1 MKKITIAI
9 DGYSSCGKSTIA
21 KDLAKELSY
30 EYIDTG
36 AMYRA
41 LTLYLLDNGILK
53 ESGEFVYDPK
63 EFLDEVKIGF
73 EYNSE
78 TKVSEVLLNGQNVE
92 GKIRNMR
99 VSKVV
104 SKVSALKEVRE
115 KLVKQQMKMGEDKG
129 VVMDGRDIGTVVF
142 PNAELKLFMTADT
155 DVRAQRRY
163 DELRRKGQE
172 ISLENVKLNL
182 QQRDH
187 VDTTRQE
194 SPLVRAE
201 DAIILDNS
209 ELNLQE
215 QLSYVVHLAQSEIFT
230 LNNQDLL
237 QD

>member
-9 DGYSSCGKSTIA
+9 DGFSSCGKSTIA
-21 KDLAKELSY
+21 KDLAKRLGY

-53 ESGEFVYDPK
+53 ESGEFVYDAK
-63 EFLDEVKIGF
+63 DFLDEVSLKF
-73 EYNSE
+73 ETNQENGQSE
-78 TKVSEVLLNGQNVE
+78 ILLNGKNVE
-92 GKIRNMR
+92 ANIRNMR

-104 SKVSALKEVRE
+104 SKVSALKEVRD
-115 KLVKQQMKMGEDKG
+115 KLVAQQTLLGEDKG

-155 DVRAQRRY
+155 EVRSQRRF
-163 DELRRKGQE
+163 DELRSKGQE
-172 ISLENVKLNL
+172 ISLEKVKQNL
-182 QQRDH
+182 EERDH
-187 VDTTRQE
+187 LDTTREE

-209 ELNLQE
+209 ELNLEE
-215 QLSYVVHLAQSEIFT
+215 QLSYAVHLADAEVFA

-237 QD
+237 Y

>member
-9 DGYSSCGKSTIA
+9 DGFSSCGKSTIA
-21 KDLAKELSY
+21 KDLAKRLGY

-53 ESGEFVYDPK
+53 ESGEFVYDAK
-63 EFLDEVKIGF
+63 DFLDEVSLKF
-73 EYNSE
+73 ETNKENGQSE
-78 TKVSEVLLNGQNVE
+78 ILLNGKNVE
-92 GKIRNMR
+92 ANIRNMR

-104 SKVSALKEVRE
+104 SKVSALKEVRD
-115 KLVKQQMKMGEDKG
+115 KLVAQQTLLGEDKG

-155 DVRAQRRY
+155 EVRSQRRF
-163 DELRRKGQE
+163 DELRSKGQE
-172 ISLENVKLNL
+172 ISLEKVKQNL
-182 QQRDH
+182 EERDH
-187 VDTTRQE
+187 LDTTREE

-209 ELNLQE
+209 ELNLEE
-215 QLSYVVHLAQSEIFT
+215 QLSYAVHLAEAEVFA

-237 QD
+237 Y

>member
-9 DGYSSCGKSTIA
+9 DGFSSCGKSTIA
-21 KDLAKELSY
+21 KDLAKRLGY

-53 ESGEFVYDPK
+53 ESGEFVYDAK
-63 EFLDEVKIGF
+63 DFLDEVSLKF
-73 EYNSE
+73 ETNQENGQSE
-78 TKVSEVLLNGQNVE
+78 ILLNGKNVE
-92 GKIRNMR
+92 ANIRNMR

-104 SKVSALKEVRE
+104 SKVSALKEVRD
-115 KLVKQQMKMGEDKG
+115 KLVAQQTLLGEDKG

-155 DVRAQRRY
+155 DVRSQRRF
-163 DELRRKGQE
+163 DELRSKGQE
-172 ISLENVKLNL
+172 ISLEKVKQNL
-182 QQRDH
+182 EERDH
-187 VDTTRQE
+187 LDTTREE

-209 ELNLQE
+209 ELNLEE
-215 QLSYVVHLAQSEIFT
+215 QLSYAVHLAEAEVFA

-237 QD
+237 D

>member
-41 LTLYLLDNGILK
+41 LTLYLLNNGILN
-53 ESGEFVYDPK
+53 EAGEFVYDPK
-63 EFLDEVKIGF
+63 EFLDEVKISF
-73 EYNSE
+73 ENNLE
-78 TKVSEVLLNGQNVE
+78 TGVSEVLLNGENVE
-92 GKIRNMR
+92 GMIRNMR

-104 SKVSALKEVRE
+104 SKVSAIKEVRE
-115 KLVKQQMKMGEDKG
+115 KLVKQQMEMGEDKG

-155 DVRAQRRY
+155 DVRAKRRY

-172 ISLENVKLNL
+172 ISLENVKKNL
-182 QQRDH
+182 QQRDYI
-187 VDTTRQE
+187 DTTREE

-209 ELNLQE
+209 ELNLE
-215 QLSYVVHLAQSEIFT
+215 QQLNYVVHLAQSEIFT
-230 LNNQDLL
+230 LNNEDLI
-237 QD
+237 

>member
-9 DGYSSCGKSTIA
+9 DGFSSCGKSTIA
-21 KDLAKELSY
+21 RDLAKRLGY

-53 ESGEFVYDPK
+53 ETGEFVYDVK
-63 EFLDEVKIGF
+63 DFLGEASLKF
-73 EYNSE
+73 EINPENGQSE
-78 TKVSEVLLNGQNVE
+78 ILLNGKNVE
-92 GKIRNMR
+92 VNIRNMR

-104 SKVSALKEVRE
+104 SKVSALKEVRD
-115 KLVKQQMKMGEDKG
+115 KLVAQQTLMGEDKG

-155 DVRAQRRY
+155 DVRSQRRF
-163 DELRRKGQE
+163 DELRGKGQE
-172 ISLENVKLNL
+172 ISLEKVKQNL
-182 QQRDH
+182 EERDH
-187 VDTTRQE
+187 LDTTREE

-209 ELNLQE
+209 NLDLEE
-215 QLSYVVHLAQSEIFT
+215 QLSYAVHLAKAEVFA

-237 QD
+237 D

>member
-9 DGYSSCGKSTIA
+9 DGFSSCGKSTIA
-21 KDLAKELSY
+21 KDLAKRLGY

-53 ESGEFVYDPK
+53 ESGEFVYDAK
-63 EFLDEVKIGF
+63 DFLDEVSLKF
-73 EYNSE
+73 ETNQENGQSE
-78 TKVSEVLLNGQNVE
+78 ILLNGKNVE
-92 GKIRNMR
+92 ANIRNMR

-104 SKVSALKEVRE
+104 SKVSALKEVRD
-115 KLVKQQMKMGEDKG
+115 KLVAQQTLLGEDKG

-155 DVRAQRRY
+155 EVRSQRRF
-163 DELRRKGQE
+163 DELRSKGQE
-172 ISLENVKLNL
+172 ISLEKVKQNL
-182 QQRDH
+182 EERDH
-187 VDTTRQE
+187 LDTTREE

-209 ELNLQE
+209 ELNLEE
-215 QLSYVVHLAQSEIFT
+215 QLSYAVHLAEAEVFA

-237 QD
+237 Y

>member
-9 DGYSSCGKSTIA
+9 DGFSSCGKSTIA
-21 KDLAKELSY
+21 KDLAKRLGY

-53 ESGEFVYDPK
+53 ESGEFVYDAK
-63 EFLDEVKIGF
+63 DFLDEVSLKF
-73 EYNSE
+73 ETNKENGQSE
-78 TKVSEVLLNGQNVE
+78 ILLNGKNVE
-92 GKIRNMR
+92 ANIRNMR

-104 SKVSALKEVRE
+104 SKVSALKEVRD
-115 KLVKQQMKMGEDKG
+115 KLVAQQTLLGEDKG

-142 PNAELKLFMTADT
+142 PNAELKLFMTSDT
-155 DVRAQRRY
+155 DVRSQRRF
-163 DELRRKGQE
+163 DELRSKGQE
-172 ISLENVKLNL
+172 ISLEKVKQNL
-182 QQRDH
+182 EERDH
-187 VDTTRQE
+187 LDTTREE

-209 ELNLQE
+209 ELNLEE
-215 QLSYVVHLAQSEIFT
+215 QLSYAVHLAEAEVFA

-237 QD
+237 D

>member
-9 DGYSSCGKSTIA
+9 DGFSSCGKSTIA
-21 KDLAKELSY
+21 KDLAKRLGY

-53 ESGEFVYDPK
+53 ESGEFVYDAK
-63 EFLDEVKIGF
+63 DFLDEVSLKF
-73 EYNSE
+73 ETNQENGQSE
-78 TKVSEVLLNGQNVE
+78 ILLNGKNVE
-92 GKIRNMR
+92 ANIRNMR

-104 SKVSALKEVRE
+104 SKVSALKEVRD
-115 KLVKQQMKMGEDKG
+115 KLVAQQTLLGEDKG

-155 DVRAQRRY
+155 DVRSQRRF
-163 DELRRKGQE
+163 DELRSKGQE
-172 ISLENVKLNL
+172 ISLEKVKQNL
-182 QQRDH
+182 EERDH
-187 VDTTRQE
+187 LDTTREE

-209 ELNLQE
+209 ELNLEE
-215 QLSYVVHLAQSEIFT
+215 QLSYAVHLAEAEVFA

-237 QD
+237 Y

>member
-9 DGYSSCGKSTIA
+9 DGFSSCGKSTIA
-21 KDLAKELSY
+21 KDLAKRLGY

-53 ESGEFVYDPK
+53 ESGEFVYDAK
-63 EFLDEVKIGF
+63 DFLDEVSLKF
-73 EYNSE
+73 ETNKENGQSE
-78 TKVSEVLLNGQNVE
+78 ILLNGKNVE
-92 GKIRNMR
+92 ANIRNMR

-104 SKVSALKEVRE
+104 SKVSALKEVRD
-115 KLVKQQMKMGEDKG
+115 KLVAQQTLLGEDKG

-155 DVRAQRRY
+155 DVRSQRRF
-163 DELRRKGQE
+163 DELRSKGQE
-172 ISLENVKLNL
+172 ISLEKVKQNL
-182 QQRDH
+182 EERDH
-187 VDTTRQE
+187 LDTTREE

-209 ELNLQE
+209 ELNLEE
-215 QLSYVVHLAQSEIFT
+215 QLSYAVHLAEAEVFA

-237 QD
+237 D

>member
-9 DGYSSCGKSTIA
+9 DGFSSCGKSTIA
-21 KDLAKELSY
+21 KDLAKRLGY

-53 ESGEFVYDPK
+53 ESGEFVYDAK
-63 EFLDEVKIGF
+63 DFLDEVSLKF
-73 EYNSE
+73 ETNKENGQSE
-78 TKVSEVLLNGQNVE
+78 ILLNGKNVE
-92 GKIRNMR
+92 ANIRNMR

-104 SKVSALKEVRE
+104 SKVSALKEVRD
-115 KLVKQQMKMGEDKG
+115 KLVAQQTLLGEDKG

-155 DVRAQRRY
+155 DVRSQRRF
-163 DELRRKGQE
+163 DELRSKGQE
-172 ISLENVKLNL
+172 ISLEKVKQNL
-182 QQRDH
+182 EERDH
-187 VDTTRQE
+187 LDTTREE

-209 ELNLQE
+209 ELNLEE
-215 QLSYVVHLAQSEIFT
+215 QLSYAVHLAEAEVFA

-237 QD
+237 Y